1 MDIKETDI
9 KKLLQDDKLI
19 DEIVKKV
26 VEDPKVLDELADD
39 IADELSDYLEDDPA
53 IRQKIID
60 AAIQSEDFKKRIV
73 AAVRDELGDD

>member
-1 MDIKETDI
+1 MDIEKTDI
-9 KKLLQDDKLI
+9 MKLMQDSKLM

-26 VEDPKVLDELADD
+26 VEDPKVLDGLADD
-39 IADELSDYLEDDPA
+39 IADELSDYLEDDPT

-60 AAIQSEDFKKRIV
+60 AAMQSEDFKKRIV

>member
-1 MDIKETDI
+1 MDIEKTDI
-9 KKLLQDDKLI
+9 MKLLQDDKLM

-26 VEDPKVLDELADD
+26 IADPKVLDGLADD

-60 AAIQSEDFKKRIV
+60 AAMKSEDFKKKIV
-73 AAVRDELGDD
+73 AAVKDELGDD